1 MQYFMTAKK
10 TVCMMLVNLFVF
22 VICPVYD
29 IIHEIVMVANIYE
42 TNLYNV

>member
-1 MQYFMTAKK
+1 MQYFMTDKK
-10 TVCMMLVNLFVF
+10 VRMMLVNLFVF
-22 VICPVYD
+22 VMCPVYD